1 MLGNISV
8 YGGVDVTNK
17 PPRVAGQWLYGV
29 DGTAIRLDTAAW
41 FAWLDSPTVR
51 SFAYPLYAPELGYI
65 VGYLTVRKERRQ
77 RGGHYWVIYRR
88 DGRRVRKVYLGR
100 TPAVTQQRLQALAE
114 QWPLPRQEAS

>member
-8 YGGVDVTNK
+8 KGALDVANH

-29 DGTAIRLDTAAW
+29 GETAIRLDTAAW
-41 FAWLDSPTVR
+41 FAWLDAPTAH
-51 SFAYPLYAPELGYI
+51 SFAYPVVAADRGYI

-77 RGGHYWVIYRR
+77 RGGHYWVAYRR
-88 DGRRVRKVYLGR
+88 NGHRLQKVYLGR

-114 QWPLPRQEAS
+114 QWPGRR